1 MAVKQVIM
9 TTEGVRKA
17 EEELEVLKTVK
28 RKEITEKIKV
38 ARGYGDLSENSEYD
52 EAKNEQAIV
61 EARIAEL
68 EAMLKNVKIIDD
80 EEQKSNVVHLGT
92 RLLLKDVEF
101 DEEMEVKIV
110 GSAEADPASGLISD
124 DSPIGKAL
132 LGKKANRAKD
142 IEVQTPQ
149 GVALF
154 RILKIL

>member
-1 MAVKQVIM
+1 M
-9 TTEGVRKA
+9 TLPVGV
-17 EEELEVLKTVK
+17 VLS
-28 RKEITEKIKV
+28 I
-38 ARGYGDLSENSEYD
+38 ASNSF
-52 EAKNEQAIV
+52 
-61 EARIAEL
+61 
-68 EAMLKNVKIIDD
+68 
-80 EEQKSNVVHLGT
+80 S
-92 RLLLKDVEF
+92 
-101 DEEMEVKIV
+101 IV